1 MHMEAVATIN
11 ARMPEELKRGGSRVL
26 ERNGVSPTEIVRS
39 VYRYM
44 DRNQEIPGCLDVA
57 PREEETV
64 YQKRRAL
71 LRQFDV
77 MAASPASGAASCEL
91 DCKAERANRIEAK
104 YGDLL

>member
-1 MHMEAVATIN
+1 MEATATIN
-11 ARMPEELKRGGSRVL
+11 ARLPEKLKQNGSRVL
-26 ERNGVSPTEIVRS
+26 DRNGVSPTEIVRS

-44 DRNQEIPGCLDVA
+44 ERHQAIPECLDVS
-57 PREEETV
+57 PDGEETI

-71 LRQFDV
+71 LHRFDGMTV
-77 MAASPASGAASCEL
+77 DAAKV